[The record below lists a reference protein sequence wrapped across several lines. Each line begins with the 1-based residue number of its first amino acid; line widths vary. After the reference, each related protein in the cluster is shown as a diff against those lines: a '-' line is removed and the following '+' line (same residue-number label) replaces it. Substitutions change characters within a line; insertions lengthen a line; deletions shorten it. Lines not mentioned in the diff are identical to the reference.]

1 MSPAKVNR
9 EGQRVTVEVSVELT
23 NSMLSTEEA
32 IQQALNEAGTVLTG
46 EALQYFDTDGSPIE
60 IGGEVWRTKGQQPK
74 EYQTPYGAISIERHV
89 YQRSGGGKTYCPL
102 ERDARI
108 VITSTPRFAK
118 QVSWKMA
125 QLAAPQVCRDLAE
138 NHAREVAHS
147 YVQRLSEAVAAVVQA
162 KEENWRYVPPEMDA
176 EIATVAV
183 GLDGTTLLLCEGGW
197 REAMVGT
204 VALFDAQGERQHTIY
219 LGATPEYG
227 RETFLARLT
236 REVERAKQRYPEATF
251 IGIADGSD
259 SNWRFLEQHT
269 DEQILDFLSRQRLS
283 RRGGRGDVPA
293 PEWQTK
299 AIPRVTLSST

>member
-32 IQQALNEAGTVLTG
+32 IQQALNEAGTALTG
-46 EALQYFDTDGSPIE
+46 EALQYFDTDGAPIE

-162 KEENWRYVPPEMDA
+162 KEETWRYVPPEMDA

-183 GLDGTTLLLCEGGW
+183 GLDGTTFIVV
-197 REAMVGT
+197 R
-204 VALFDAQGERQHTIY
+204 R
-219 LGATPEYG
+219 
-227 RETFLARLT
+227 RLARGDGRDGGAVRRPGRASTYDLSGCHTGVRARDVPGAPDPRGRT
-236 REVERAKQRYPEATF
+236 RQAALP
-251 IGIADGSD
+251 
-259 SNWRFLEQHT
+259 
-269 DEQILDFLSRQRLS
+269 
-283 RRGGRGDVPA
+283 RGDIY
-293 PEWQTK
+293 WYRRWFRQ
-299 AIPRVTLSST
+299 